1 MYSINT
7 QPSCCNAPVSTRH
20 DSLKQLLLHIDWP
33 VMLIAGLAVGI
44 TTLNGDQGAHAFAF
58 VIQSLFHLAPWML
71 MSVGLA
77 AFVLASHA
85 QVHIARAFQ
94 GSPFRMVVLAT
105 LAGALSPL
113 CSCGVIPF
121 VAGLLAS
128 GVPLGPVMAF
138 WLSSPLMDPNMF
150 VLTAATLGLE
160 FAVVKTLAA
169 IFMGL
174 MGGML
179 TTLLAR
185 RWNHGALLRA
195 DGAYLAG
202 QTPQQAQAFDWRIWS
217 SPVAR
222 HTFIHAA
229 KANIGLLLR
238 WMTIAFLLESIMMAH
253 VPAERVVGF
262 LGHSA
267 AAIPLAVGL
276 GIPAYLN
283 GLAAL
288 PLMSGL
294 IKLGMAKPVALA
306 FLVAGGVTSIPAA
319 AAVWALVKPKV
330 FGLYLG
336 LALLGSLLA
345 AYAYALYLGAV

>member
-1 MYSINT
+1 MSSINT
-7 QPSCCNAPVSTRH
+7 QPSCCNAPVTTGH

-33 VMLIAGLAVGI
+33 VMLIAALGVGMA
-44 TTLNGDQGAHAFAF
+44 TLSGDQGAKAFAF

-77 AFVLASHA
+77 AFVRASHA
-85 QVHIARAFQ
+85 QVRIARAFQ
-94 GSPFRMVVLAT
+94 GSPLRMTVLAT

-150 VLTAATLGLE
+150 VLTAATLGIE

-179 TTLLAR
+179 TTFLAR
-185 RWNHGALLRA
+185 HWNQDALRRT
-195 DGAYLAG
+195 DGAHAASDASE
-202 QTPQQAQAFDWRIWS
+202 QEPAFDWRIWS

-222 HTFIHAA
+222 QVFLHAA
-229 KANIGLLLR
+229 KANAGLLLR

-253 VPAERVVGF
+253 LPAERVVGF

-319 AAVWALVKPKV
+319 AAVWALVRPKV

-336 LALLGSLLA
+336 LALGGSLLA
-345 AYAYALYLGAV
+345 AYAYAIYLSAV